1 MCACVCVCECVS
13 SSLWIINASSRTIA
27 YCYGGSSS
35 VSVSHSH
42 CDSNCFLICVCSLCI
57 PQRVLCALLPS
68 PSLISSLFRS
78 LWHCRNIALFRC
90 TLQSTFEMYFNLA
103 AASLQFVRVL
113 PSLFSLSPLAVYIVN
128 NIISVKS
135 RGKGDR
141 GEGSSSHTLCAMLI
155 FLASNKVSWLFSAVN
170 VQLSRD
176 GDRESEKEE
185 RGEKREGST
194 YPCFFSLPTFPSPY
208 LQ

>member
-1 MCACVCVCECVS
+1 MGGVVLYL
-13 SSLWIINASSRTIA
+13 SL
-27 YCYGGSSS
+27 
-35 VSVSHSH
+35 SHF
-42 CDSNCFLICVCSLCI
+42 DSNCFLICVCSLCI
-57 PQRVLCALLPS
+57 PRRVLCALLPS
-68 PSLISSLFRS
+68 PSLISSPFLS
-78 LWHCRNIALFRC
+78 LRHCRNIALFRC

-113 PSLFSLSPLAVYIVN
+113 PSLFPLPPLAVYIVN

-135 RGKGDR
+135 RGRAGR
-141 GEGSSSHTLCAMLI
+141 GKGSSSHTLCAMLI

-176 GDRESEKEE
+176 GDRGSERGE

-194 YPCFFSLPTFPSPY
+194 CPCFFSLPPFPSPY